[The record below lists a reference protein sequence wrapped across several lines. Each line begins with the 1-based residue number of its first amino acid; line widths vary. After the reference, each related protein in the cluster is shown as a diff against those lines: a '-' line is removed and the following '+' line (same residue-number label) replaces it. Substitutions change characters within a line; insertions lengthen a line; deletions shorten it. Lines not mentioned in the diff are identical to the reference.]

1 MIFALLHIWDIIHIR
16 LPSFK
21 NYSFLTRFWN
31 ILKLVS
37 LYHEI
42 SRYSYIWNI
51 WNIILWYI
59 YHVYGDF
66 WEANSMSKMSNGNS
80 LHFPLSW
87 FSTDRHMGCVLSH
100 VSLRRWIRIAE
111 ESAFVL
117 NTLGAGK
124 YTGRLF
130 LHCTHIARICTYAV
144 MLTWIRGIHP
154 DRIELLGTQLH
165 FNISGSV

>member
-1 MIFALLHIWDIIHIR
+1 MEYFETCVSLSRNIEIFVYLEYLKYYIMIHI
-16 LPSFK
+16 
-21 NYSFLTRFWN
+21 Y
-31 ILKLVS
+31 
-37 LYHEI
+37 
-42 SRYSYIWNI
+42 
-51 WNIILWYI
+51 YI
-59 YHVYGDF
+59 YDDF
-66 WEANSMSKMSNGNS
+66 WEANSMSKMSNGNH
-80 LHFPLSW
+80 LYFPLSW

-111 ESAFVL
+111 EESAFVL

-130 LHCTHIARICTYAV
+130 LHCTYIARICTYAV

-165 FNISGSV
+165 FNISGSI